1 MGYRGFVEQREEA
14 RRLRAGAA
22 TLAEIAAALGVSR
35 STVSVWVR
43 DVEFT
48 PRPRNRGAPRQRR
61 HPLQLARLA
70 EVEALRAEGIARIG
84 ELSAKELLIAG
95 TALYAG
101 EGAKTGWSGRFANSD
116 PRMVWF
122 FVTWLRRCFIVD
134 ERAAALRPVPPR
146 RPRPRGRG
154 QFWSALTGIP
164 RPAVH
169 QAIPSRA

>member
-1 MGYRGFVEQREEA
+1 MGYRGFVEQREDA

-61 HPLQLARLA
+61 HPMQLARLA
-70 EVEALRAEGIARIG
+70 EVEALRAEGVARIG

-101 EGAKTGWSGRFANSD
+101 RARSGTVRFGSRTPTPGWCSS
-116 PRMVWF
+116 
-122 FVTWLRRCFIVD
+122 
-134 ERAAALRPVPPR
+134 
-146 RPRPRGRG
+146 
-154 QFWSALTGIP
+154 S
-164 RPAVH
+164 
-169 QAIPSRA
+169 